1 MRGRAGGAGAA
12 PAPGGSAGAA
22 SPAPG
27 ASDIERLLGAFCS
40 QQGAVVEAARRLLTD
55 ERAPHRQK
63 LLADLIHNLSENIL
77 AEDKDDDK
85 KWFEG
90 VFVARKVV
98 RDSHVLLCSETSLLS
113 VLLLLKQSLGAL
125 WAGGIGYLV
134 RALVIPSISTAHVF
148 RFL

>member
-1 MRGRAGGAGAA
+1 MSAGLGGGRGGSAG
-12 PAPGGSAGAA
+12 PGGSAGAA

-27 ASDIERLLGAFCS
+27 ASDIERLLAAFCS

-77 AEDKDDDK
+77 AEDKEDDK

-90 VFVARKVV
+90 AFVAVGSCYGTQK
-98 RDSHVLLCSETSLLS
+98 SLLS

-125 WAGGIGYLV
+125 LAGGIGCLV
-134 RALVIPSISTAHVF
+134 RALVIPSISTC
-148 RFL
+148 L